1 MATKKQSSL
10 FSFFTPKSGSTPTSS
25 TPKSPA
31 VTKSLKKEKIED
43 EVTDEES
50 RTLKRVN
57 NDHEGS
63 PIARV
68 RSSVKRRRIIVSS
81 DEEDDGENVLS
92 VRTPPSSFKDEPSTP
107 SSTRAEISTPKTT
120 RGLRPLKPCTTPL
133 STAAAESFI
142 DSFCVGEDD
151 LNVSS
156 ASVDTLDRT
165 MYQVDMNDRKPRNEE
180 LSGDDN
186 GKFVHE
192 TLAFLKPEKIRD
204 AQGHRPDDDD
214 YDPSTLFV
222 PSQFL
227 KEQTGAH
234 VQWWNFKSK
243 NFDTLLFFKVGK
255 FYETFHMDAVVAVEC
270 LGLTFMR
277 GNYAHAGFPEAAYGK
292 FADQLVS
299 RGYKVAR
306 VEQTETPQ
314 QLEERNKQSR
324 GAKEKVVRREICR
337 VTTSGTRTY
346 AVIDGCN
353 LYGGET
359 DNGETQSKYLFSI
372 KETVCDQRSTF
383 GICFVDTSVGKFFLG
398 EFCDDDYNSFLRTV
412 IANFTP
418 VQVLFERGRLSSQCK
433 TILNGVLSSVQK
445 EALIPKKQFYDAE
458 ETLKLLSNDKYL
470 GADFSKWPDAL
481 RKMLDPDSVIARPN
495 ASSHLALSA
504 LGAVLFY
511 LQRCLIDVD
520 MVTMHDFTLLEP
532 LEQSPV
538 QKPSQGS
545 VWANR
550 QMILDGI
557 TLENLNLVPG
567 DNRDSQAASLSLY
580 STVNKCQTA
589 FGKRLLRQWI
599 CSPTCDMTVLRERQD
614 AIEYLMDSCNVRFIE
629 KAGEMLRSLPD
640 LERLLQK
647 IHTMGLKYRAESHPD
662 SRAVMFEA
670 KNYSKRK
677 IKDLLNT
684 LAGFKV
690 CSDLINFY
698 ARIRQNGNG
707 PRLLDSCLG
716 SDKDDLGAH
725 LEHFEKLFNH
735 SVAEKEG
742 MIVPEKGQDE
752 EYDDACKAVN
762 EAMAQL
768 EVYRRQTEEKLHCKI
783 TFFGSGNKRFQME
796 MPENVSVPR
805 YFELKSRR
813 KGFQRYSTE
822 ELEQLIEEL
831 GRAEARKEMLREDG
845 TRRVFSDFD
854 TRRNVWSDVLNR
866 IAQVDVLLSLARYC
880 QTCGLALCRPEFVCD
895 SEEPVLSIEEGYHP
909 CLAIKLPTN
918 DATSACSYIANDSQL
933 GGGHPRTVL
942 LTGPNMGGKST
953 LMRQVAVLTVL
964 AHMGSFVPARSMKLS
979 PVDRIFTRIG
989 ANDRLI
995 CGQSTFFV
1003 ELRETLVILRN
1014 ATKHSLVL
1022 IDELGRG
1029 TSTFDGTAIASAVLS
1044 DVSRRLQCRSFFSTH
1059 YHSLCKT
1066 AAVNPNIALAHMACM
1081 VENENEANPTE
1092 ECVTF
1097 LYRLTNGVCP
1107 KSYGFFAARL
1117 AGVRPEVVKEA
1128 YEASRVLFDSVN
1140 RKKMAIAAIK
1150 EVARG
1155 GGSIEQLRE
1164 MISAL

>member
-10 FSFFTPKSGSTPTSS
+10 FTFFTPKSGSTPSTS

-31 VTKSLKKEKIED
+31 LKKSVKKEKLD
-43 EVTDEES
+43 GDATDEES

-63 PIARV
+63 PIARSK
-68 RSSVKRRRIIVSS
+68 SSVKRRRIIVSS
-81 DEEDDGENVLS
+81 DEEDEGENVLS
-92 VRTPPSSFKDEPSTP
+92 VRTPPSSMKDMCSTP
-107 SSTRAEISTPKTT
+107 SSMVPEVSTPKTT

-151 LNVSS
+151 LN
-156 ASVDTLDRT
+156 ASTASIDTLDRT
-165 MYQVDMNDRKPRNEE
+165 IYQVDVNERKSRKEE
-180 LSGDDN
+180 LSEEES

-192 TLAFLKPEKIRD
+192 TLEFLKPEKIRD

-222 PSQFL
+222 PAAFL

-277 GNYAHAGFPEAAYGK
+277 GSYAHAGFPEAAYGK

-314 QLEERNKQSR
+314 QLEERNKKLH

-337 VTTSGTRTY
+337 VTSSGTRTY

-372 KETVCDQRSTF
+372 KEMICDQRATY
-383 GICFVDTSVGKFFLG
+383 GICFVDTSVGKFYVG
-398 EFCDDDYNSFLRTV
+398 EFQDDDYNSFLRTI

-418 VQVLFERGRLSSQCK
+418 VQVLIEKGHLSPQSK

-445 EALIPKKQFYDAE
+445 EALLPKKQFYDAE
-458 ETLKLLSNDKYL
+458 ETLKRLSSDNYL
-470 GADFSKWPDAL
+470 GADFSTWPDAL
-481 RKMLDPDSVIARPN
+481 RKMLDPDSIIAKPN
-495 ASSHLALSA
+495 VNYCLALSA
-504 LGAVLFY
+504 LGAVFYY

-520 MVTMHDFTLLEP
+520 MVTMRDFTILEP

-538 QKPSQGS
+538 QKSSQGS

-599 CSPTCDMTVLRERQD
+599 CSPTCDMVVLKDRQD
-614 AIEYLMDSCNVRFIE
+614 AIEYLMDSCNVRFVE
-629 KAGEMLRSLPD
+629 RACELLRSLPD

-677 IKDLLNT
+677 IKDLLST
-684 LAGFKV
+684 LAGFKT
-690 CSDLINFY
+690 CNDLIGFY
-698 ARIRQNGNG
+698 TRIRQNGNG
-707 PRLLDSCLG
+707 SRLLDSCLNSG
-716 SDKDDLGAH
+716 GEDLGAH

-735 SVAEKEG
+735 TVAEKEG
-742 MIVPEKGQDE
+742 
-752 EYDDACKAVN
+752 
-762 EAMAQL
+762 
-768 EVYRRQTEEKLHCKI
+768 
-783 TFFGSGNKRFQME
+783 
-796 MPENVSVPR
+796 
-805 YFELKSRR
+805 
-813 KGFQRYSTE
+813 
-822 ELEQLIEEL
+822 
-831 GRAEARKEMLREDG
+831 
-845 TRRVFSDFD
+845 
-854 TRRNVWSDVLNR
+854 
-866 IAQVDVLLSLARYC
+866 
-880 QTCGLALCRPEFVCD
+880 TCGLALCRPEFVCD
-895 SEEPVLSIEEGYHP
+895 SEEPILSIEEGYHP

-918 DATSACSYIANDSQL
+918 DATCACSYIANDSHL
-933 GGGHPRTVL
+933 GGEHPRTVL

-953 LMRQVAVLTVL
+953 LMRQVAVLAVL

-1029 TSTFDGTAIASAVLS
+1029 TSTFDGTAIASAIVHCES
-1044 DVSRRLQCRSFFSTH
+1044 
-1059 YHSLCKT
+1059 
-1066 AAVNPNIALAHMACM
+1066 
-1081 VENENEANPTE
+1081 
-1092 ECVTF
+1092 
-1097 LYRLTNGVCP
+1097 
-1107 KSYGFFAARL
+1107 
-1117 AGVRPEVVKEA
+1117 
-1128 YEASRVLFDSVN
+1128 VLFTTVSSFCE
-1140 RKKMAIAAIK
+1140 RF
-1150 EVARG
+1150 
-1155 GGSIEQLRE
+1155 
-1164 MISAL
+1164 

>member
-1 MATKKQSSL
+1 M
-10 FSFFTPKSGSTPTSS
+10 
-25 TPKSPA
+25 
-31 VTKSLKKEKIED
+31 
-43 EVTDEES
+43 

-92 VRTPPSSFKDEPSTP
+92 VRTPPSSFKV
-107 SSTRAEISTPKTT
+107 A
-120 RGLRPLKPCTTPL
+120 
-133 STAAAESFI
+133 FI
-142 DSFCVGEDD
+142 D
-151 LNVSS
+151 
-156 ASVDTLDRT
+156 
-165 MYQVDMNDRKPRNEE
+165 
-180 LSGDDN
+180 
-186 GKFVHE
+186 
-192 TLAFLKPEKIRD
+192 PEKIRD

-214 YDPSTLFV
+214 YDPSTLLV

-255 FYETFHMDAVVAVEC
+255 FYETFHMDAVIAVEC

-372 KETVCDQRSTF
+372 KEMVCDQGSTF
-383 GICFVDTSVGKFFLG
+383 GICFVDTSVGKFFVG

-433 TILNGVLSSVQK
+433 TILNGVLGSVQK
-445 EALIPKKQFYDAE
+445 EVLIPKKQFYDAE

-470 GADFSKWPDAL
+470 GADFSKWPETL
-481 RKMLDPDSVIARPN
+481 RKLLDPDSVIARPN
-495 ASSHLALSA
+495 ANSHLALSA
-504 LGAVLFY
+504 LGAVFY

-520 MVTMHDFTLLEP
+520 MVTMHDFSLLEP

-599 CSPTCDMTVLRERQD
+599 CSPTCDMTVLRDRQD
-614 AIEYLMDSCNVRFIE
+614 AIEYLMDSCNVRFVE

-690 CSDLINFY
+690 CNDLINLY
-698 ARIRQNGNG
+698 TRIRQNGNG
-707 PRLLDSCLG
+707 CLG

-735 SVAEKEG
+735 NVAEKEG

-752 EYDDACKAVN
+752 EYDGACKAVN

-813 KGFQRYSTE
+813 KGFKRYSTE
-822 ELEQLIEEL
+822 ELDQLIEEL
-831 GRAEARKEMLREDG
+831 GRAEARKELLREDG

-854 TRRNVWSDVLNR
+854 TRNVWSDVLNR

-895 SEEPVLSIEEGYHP
+895 SDEPVLSIEEGYHP

-1097 LYRLTNGVCP
+1097 LYRLTDGVCP